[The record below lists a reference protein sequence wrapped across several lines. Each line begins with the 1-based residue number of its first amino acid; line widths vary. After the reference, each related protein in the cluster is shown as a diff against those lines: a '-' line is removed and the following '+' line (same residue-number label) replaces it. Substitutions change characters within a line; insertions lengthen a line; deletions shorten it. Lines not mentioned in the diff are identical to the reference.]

1 MTKLSPF
8 RYFKTSPEIIRL
20 AMMMYVRFSLSLR
33 NVENLLHELGIG
45 ISHDLVRFWWNSF
58 GSIFAA
64 AIGMKIVV
72 ST

>member
-1 MTKLSPF
+1 
-8 RYFKTSPEIIRL
+8 
-20 AMMMYVRFSLSLR
+20 MMMYVRLSLSLR

-45 ISHDLVRFWWNSF
+45 ISQDLVRFWWNSF